1 MSFDKALDLEYPANV
16 LKELGFEEIYLTPEQ
31 EERFE
36 EIVEDASVEERDL
49 FAKYYALHTSL
60 YDIVESENKSAAT
73 ICEAISAT
81 TRRLIDKKD
90 FILGGKQGCHFQ
102 TTLFFSMFIELFIFS
117 TVYSRSSRVVSIPSV
132 SRREPLAYSSESF
145 IALRT

>member
-60 YDIVESENKSAAT
+60 YDIVESENKSAAA

-81 TRRLIDKKD
+81 ARRLIDKKE
-90 FILGGKQGCHFQ
+90 FILGGKN
-102 TTLFFSMFIELFIFS
+102 
-117 TVYSRSSRVVSIPSV
+117 
-132 SRREPLAYSSESF
+132 
-145 IALRT
+145 